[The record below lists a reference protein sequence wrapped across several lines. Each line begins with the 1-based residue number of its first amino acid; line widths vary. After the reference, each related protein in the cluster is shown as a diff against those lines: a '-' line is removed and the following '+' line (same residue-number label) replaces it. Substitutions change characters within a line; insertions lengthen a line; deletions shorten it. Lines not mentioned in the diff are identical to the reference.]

1 MSTLTIALCSRIYIF
16 FDCKILISNILWNFN
31 FIFQQF
37 TWLGLS
43 TTSITWYMNAPLS
56 QEPSQAQASSAQAGA
71 YTCTRAYT
79 PPPPAGPRTQPAEV
93 QPHEIFLTAQ
103 QIFFTAT
110 KYTNI
115 FPIIISVLK
124 CIFTTT
130 LAADILF
137 RRIAFCLHCEILFTI

>member
-1 MSTLTIALCSRIYIF
+1 MTFQLHFPTVHMAGFINNFHHVIYERPLVTGTIAGTG
-16 FDCKILISNILWNFN
+16 
-31 FIFQQF
+31 Q
-37 TWLGLS
+37 LS
-43 TTSITWYMNAPLS
+43 T
-56 QEPSQAQASSAQAGA
+56 GRA